1 MKLLTIIILLLNYL
15 FSFAQLQDEM
25 ISASEELLIYSQDN
39 FDSEIIGKI
48 KPYEVFSIVEQGIEP
63 SDWFYIAQGVDQFT
77 KLKQE
82 DYNKSKNGYINS
94 SKAIF
99 IDSLQEAKS
108 NFPILHFEINAYSN
122 QLKLDTSMSSYGLE
136 IPIED
141 SYIISRFT
149 LDWKGSKIDQNELF
163 YNDLFNISF
172 DEKNIASN
180 INDRFT
186 TYCYGDVY
194 YIKQMCADGAGS
206 FEITWVIQDGKIIQR
221 LIDDF

>member
-1 MKLLTIIILLLNYL
+1 MKLHLIIILLLNNL

-25 ISASEELLIYSQDN
+25 ISASAELPIYSQNN

-48 KPYEVFSIVEQGIEP
+48 KPYEVFSIVEQEME
-63 SDWFYIAQGVDQFT
+63 SSNWFYIAQGIDQYT

-82 DYNKSKNGYINS
+82 DYNKSKNGYIDS

-99 IDSLQEAKS
+99 IDSLQEAEN
-108 NFPILHFEINAYSN
+108 NFPILHFEITPYSSEL
-122 QLKLDTSMSSYGLE
+122 QLDTSMSSYGLE

-141 SYIISRFT
+141 SYIISKFT
-149 LDWKGSKIDQNELF
+149 LEWKGSEIDQKELF
-163 YNDLFNISF
+163 YNDLFNLSF

-206 FEITWVIQDGKIIQR
+206 FEITWVIRDGKIIQR